1 VRRGKR
7 RRPQEYKHEEIRVN
21 RRIRAREVRV
31 IGADGEQVG
40 VLATQD
46 AFALA
51 QQEGLDLVEVA
62 PTARPPVCKIMDFG
76 RYKYDEKKR
85 VQETKRRQTVIS
97 VKEVKI
103 RPKTDIHDYDFKM
116 RNATRFLSAGDK
128 VKVTVIFRGREIT
141 HKEIAYE
148 RLQKVIKDLA
158 EISNVEQPPRMD
170 GRTMCMIL
178 APKALKK

>member
-1 VRRGKR
+1 MRRGKR
-7 RRPQEYKHEEIRVN
+7 RRPQEFKHEETRVN

-40 VLATQD
+40 VLPVRD
-46 AFALA
+46 SMDLA
-51 QQEGLDLVEVA
+51 QEAGLDLVEVA

-85 VQETKRRQTVIS
+85 AQEKKRKQTVIA

-103 RPKTDIHDYDFKM
+103 RPKTDEHDYQFKM
-116 RNATRFLSAGDK
+116 RNATRFLTAGDK

-141 HKEIAYE
+141 HKNIAFE
-148 RLQKVIKDLA
+148 RLQRVMEDLK
-158 EISNVEQPPRMD
+158 EISNVEQAPRMD
-170 GRTMCMIL
+170 GRTMCMVL
-178 APKALKK
+178 APTAIKK